1 MVDKDILKLEK
12 LCEHWAK
19 HNNSHKETFEK
30 WRDIA
35 KEKDLDIVVENL
47 NKAIEMMDKSTEYL
61 LFAKQNLDKE

>member
-19 HNNSHKETFEK
+19 HNNSHKESFEK

-35 KEKDLDIVVENL
+35 KQKSLDDVVENL
-47 NKAIEMMDKSTEYL
+47 NRAIEMMDKSTEYL
-61 LFAKQNLDKE
+61 LLAKQNIDKE